1 MYYSSRGEIM
11 KQALLAAVLLL
22 AATSMAIGQPV
33 ASQDS
38 VKIERLFDN
47 YFREYLRLNPEKG
60 TELGLPKESKYRFD
74 RAGLSDVSE
83 ASIKANYDLARKYL
97 AQLKEIDATKITR
110 SQNIDAKILTW
121 FLEIQL
127 KEEKFVDHKYQI
139 DHLTGVHSQLTNLLT
154 EYHTVEDVQDAEDY
168 LKRMEKIPI
177 CLRQVMER
185 LDAQEGKGIRPPVY
199 IIERVIA
206 DMAEFKKPESK
217 FNLLYLDLMDKL
229 AAVQNPNRSIQGT
242 FGRRARSILQRSIY
256 PAYDEFIMRLRV
268 SEQYAD
274 SLPGLWKLPDG
285 DKYYAYCLKFHTSSA
300 MSPKKVFK
308 LGQKEVKA
316 LQKKAR
322 ILLDSLGISGDT
334 TFGALMSQYRATWQD
349 PYIRDKFYYP
359 EGERTREM
367 VLTDYQLLLGNA
379 LARLPQAFSYMIKTP
394 VTVEP
399 VPEYKEGSGLTYYE
413 PASLDGK
420 RKATFHVNMGYTF
433 AKPGMPSL
441 LYHETVPGHHYQF
454 AVQRE
459 LTQGRM
465 FKNLFFITGFAEGWA
480 MYVQSLAMELGWY
493 PDIYSRLAELN
504 SQLFRAVRI
513 VVDAGIHYKKW
524 SKDEARQYMYDNLG
538 WSSHNEIDRYIV
550 WPGQACSYTIGRLK
564 IMELREK
571 AKKKLGPKF
580 DLKDFHMTVLENG
593 SLPLDLLEEV
603 VDDYIGMKK

>member
-1 MYYSSRGEIM
+1 M
-11 KQALLAAVLLL
+11 KRMLLVLVLLAGASL
-22 AATSMAIGQPV
+22 ALVQPA

-38 VKIERLFDN
+38 LKIENLFDN

-74 RAGLSDVSE
+74 RAGLNDRSD
-83 ASIKANYDLARKYL
+83 AGIKANYDLARKYL
-97 AQLKEIDATKITR
+97 EQLRQIDDTKITP
-110 SQNIDAKILTW
+110 SQEIDAKILTW
-121 FLEIQL
+121 FLEIKL
-127 KEEKFVDHKYQI
+127 EEEKFTDHIYQI

-154 EYHTVEDVQDAEDY
+154 EYHTIEDVQDAEDY

-177 CLRQVMER
+177 SLRQVMER
-185 LDAQEGKGIRPPVY
+185 LDIQEGKDIRPPVY

-229 AAVQNPNRSIQGT
+229 AAVQSINRSIQGT
-242 FGRRARSILQRSIY
+242 FGRRARSIIQGQIY
-256 PAYDEFIMRLRV
+256 PTYDEFMMRLRA

-285 DKYYAYCLKFHTSSA
+285 KEYYAYSLKLQTSTS

-316 LQKKAR
+316 LQEKAR
-322 ILLDSLGISGDT
+322 VLLDSLGVRGDT
-334 TFGALMSQYRATWQD
+334 TFGALMSKYRATWQD
-349 PYIRDKFYYP
+349 SSIRDKFYYP
-359 EGERTREM
+359 EGEETREI
-367 VLTDYQLLLGNA
+367 VLSDYQHLLGNA
-379 LARLPQAFSYMIKTP
+379 LARLPQAFGYMIKTP

-420 RKATFHVNMGYTF
+420 RKATFHVNMGWVF
-433 AKPGMPSL
+433 SKPGMVSL
-441 LYHETVPGHHYQF
+441 TYHETIPGHHYQF
-454 AVQRE
+454 AVQQE

-480 MYVQSLAMELGWY
+480 MYAQGLAMELGWL
-493 PDIYSRLAELN
+493 PDIYARIAELN

-524 SKDEARQYMYDNLG
+524 SKDETRQYMYDNLG
-538 WSSHNEIDRYIV
+538 WSSDNEIDRYTV

-564 IMELREK
+564 IMELRDK
-571 AKKKLGPKF
+571 AKKELGPKF

-593 SLPLDLLEEV
+593 SLPLDLLEEI
-603 VDDYIGMKK
+603 VDDYISTTK

>member
-1 MYYSSRGEIM
+1 M
-11 KQALLAAVLLL
+11 KRMLLVLVLLAGGSLPLVQSA
-22 AATSMAIGQPV
+22 

-38 VKIERLFDN
+38 VKIETLFDN

-74 RAGLSDVSE
+74 RAGLNDRSD
-83 ASIKANYDLARKYL
+83 AGIKASYDLARKYL
-97 AQLKEIDATKITR
+97 KQLKEIDAAKITR
-110 SQNIDAKILTW
+110 SQSIDSKILTW

-127 KEEKFVDHKYQI
+127 KEEKFADHKYQI
-139 DHLTGVHSQLTNLLT
+139 DHLFGVHSQLTNLLT
-154 EYHTVEDVQDAEDY
+154 EYHTIEEVQDAEDY

-177 CLRQVMER
+177 SLRQVMER
-185 LDAQEGKGIRPPVY
+185 LDAQEERGIRPPVY

-206 DMAEFKKPESK
+206 DMGAFKKPESK
-217 FNLLYLDLMDKL
+217 FNLLYLNLMDKL
-229 AAVQNPNRSIQGT
+229 AAVQSINRSIRENL
-242 FGRRARSILQRSIY
+242 GRKARSTLQRSIY
-256 PAYDEFIMRLRV
+256 PAYDEFIMRLRA
-268 SEQYAD
+268 SGQYAD

-308 LGQKEVKA
+308 LGQKEVKV

-334 TFGALMSQYRATWQD
+334 TFGALMIQYRATWQD
-349 PYIRDKFYYP
+349 SSIRDKFYYP
-359 EGERTREM
+359 EGEGTEEL
-367 VLTDYQLLLGNA
+367 VLRDYQHLLGNA

-433 AKPGMPSL
+433 AKPNMPSL

-454 AVQRE
+454 AVQQE

-480 MYVQSLAMELGWY
+480 MYVQSLAMELGWL
-493 PDIYSRLAELN
+493 PDIYARIGELN

-524 SKDEARQYMYDNLG
+524 SKDEARQYMFDNLG
-538 WSSHNEIDRYIV
+538 WSSDNEIDRYTV

-571 AKKKLGPKF
+571 AQKELGPKF
-580 DLKDFHMTVLENG
+580 DLKEFHMTVLQNG
-593 SLPLDLLEEV
+593 SLPLDLLEEI
-603 VDDYIGMKK
+603 VDDYVAARK

>member
-1 MYYSSRGEIM
+1 MLLVLV
-11 KQALLAAVLLL
+11 LLAGGSLPLVQSA
-22 AATSMAIGQPV
+22 

-38 VKIERLFDN
+38 VKIETLFDN

-74 RAGLSDVSE
+74 RAGLNDRSD
-83 ASIKANYDLARKYL
+83 AGIKASYDLARKYL
-97 AQLKEIDATKITR
+97 KQLKEIDAAKITR
-110 SQNIDAKILTW
+110 SQSIDSKILTW

-127 KEEKFVDHKYQI
+127 KEEKFADHKYQI
-139 DHLTGVHSQLTNLLT
+139 DHLFGVHSQLTNLLT
-154 EYHTVEDVQDAEDY
+154 EYHTIEEVQDAEDY

-177 CLRQVMER
+177 SLRQVMER
-185 LDAQEGKGIRPPVY
+185 LDAQEERGIRPPVY

-206 DMAEFKKPESK
+206 DMGAFKKPESK
-217 FNLLYLDLMDKL
+217 FNLLYLNLMDKL
-229 AAVQNPNRSIQGT
+229 AAVQSINRSIRENL
-242 FGRRARSILQRSIY
+242 GRKARSTLQRSIY
-256 PAYDEFIMRLRV
+256 PAYDEFIMRLRA
-268 SEQYAD
+268 SGQYAD

-308 LGQKEVKA
+308 LGQKEVKV

-334 TFGALMSQYRATWQD
+334 TFGALMIQYRATWQD
-349 PYIRDKFYYP
+349 SSIRDKFYYP
-359 EGERTREM
+359 EGEGTEEL
-367 VLTDYQLLLGNA
+367 VLRDYQHLLGNA

-433 AKPGMPSL
+433 AKPNMPSL

-454 AVQRE
+454 AVQQE

-480 MYVQSLAMELGWY
+480 MYVQSLAMELGWL
-493 PDIYSRLAELN
+493 PDIYARIGELN

-524 SKDEARQYMYDNLG
+524 SKDEARQYMFDNLG
-538 WSSHNEIDRYIV
+538 WSSDNEIDRYTV

-571 AKKKLGPKF
+571 AQKELGPKF
-580 DLKDFHMTVLENG
+580 DLKEFHMTVLQNG
-593 SLPLDLLEEV
+593 SLPLDLLEEI
-603 VDDYIGMKK
+603 VDDYVAARK

>member
-1 MYYSSRGEIM
+1 M
-11 KQALLAAVLLL
+11 
-22 AATSMAIGQPV
+22 
-33 ASQDS
+33 
-38 VKIERLFDN
+38 
-47 YFREYLRLNPEKG
+47 
-60 TELGLPKESKYRFD
+60 
-74 RAGLSDVSE
+74 
-83 ASIKANYDLARKYL
+83 
-97 AQLKEIDATKITR
+97 
-110 SQNIDAKILTW
+110 
-121 FLEIQL
+121 
-127 KEEKFVDHKYQI
+127 
-139 DHLTGVHSQLTNLLT
+139 
-154 EYHTVEDVQDAEDY
+154 
-168 LKRMEKIPI
+168 
-177 CLRQVMER
+177 
-185 LDAQEGKGIRPPVY
+185 
-199 IIERVIA
+199 
-206 DMAEFKKPESK
+206 
-217 FNLLYLDLMDKL
+217 
-229 AAVQNPNRSIQGT
+229 
-242 FGRRARSILQRSIY
+242 
-256 PAYDEFIMRLRV
+256 
-268 SEQYAD
+268 
-274 SLPGLWKLPDG
+274 
-285 DKYYAYCLKFHTSSA
+285 KFHTSSA

-316 LQKKAR
+316 LQEKAR

-334 TFGALMSQYRATWQD
+334 TFGALMSQYRATLQD
-349 PYIRDKFYYP
+349 PYVRNKFYYP
-359 EGERTREM
+359 DDERTKQM
-367 VLTDYQLLLGNA
+367 VLRDYQRLLDSA
-379 LARLPQAFSYMIKTP
+379 LVRLPEAFSYMIKTP

-399 VPEYKEGSGLTYYE
+399 VPEHRQGSGLTYYE

-454 AVQRE
+454 AVQQE

-564 IMELREK
+564 IMELREE
-571 AKKKLGPKF
+571 AKKELGPKF

-593 SLPLDLLEEV
+593 SMPLDLLEEI
-603 VDDYIGMKK
+603 VDGFINEKK